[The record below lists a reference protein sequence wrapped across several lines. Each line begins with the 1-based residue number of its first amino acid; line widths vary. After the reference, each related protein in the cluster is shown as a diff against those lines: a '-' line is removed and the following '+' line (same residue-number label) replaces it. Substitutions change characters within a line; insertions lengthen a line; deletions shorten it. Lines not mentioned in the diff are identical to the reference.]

1 MQPLRLPMLK
11 TLSSCVQPFQPFT
24 IVSRSKPPAP
34 TTPVPQLLWCSF
46 DLDQGLT
53 RDVNLFSTF
62 TPLTMQN
69 SHADNEADKAS
80 PKANLAREF
89 RDNLAR
95 QVQLCNRLEALADG
109 LPAELNVQECLYIV
123 QSLVPSLADAH
134 RFEEQKVYPVLGGTV
149 GDIAT
154 ASMIERLNY
163 EHMGDEDYAEHVAD
177 TLRDFLKDRHAANV
191 ESMAWMLRGFFEA
204 MRRHLAFEQ
213 EHVLPLLEAK
223 LAQ

>member
-1 MQPLRLPMLK
+1 
-11 TLSSCVQPFQPFT
+11 
-24 IVSRSKPPAP
+24 
-34 TTPVPQLLWCSF
+34 
-46 DLDQGLT
+46 
-53 RDVNLFSTF
+53 
-62 TPLTMQN
+62 MQN
-69 SHADNEADKAS
+69 SHVDIEADKAS
-80 PKANLAREF
+80 PKANLARDF

-134 RFEEQKVYPVLGGTV
+134 RFEEQKVYPVLGGV
-149 GDIAT
+149 IGDIAT
-154 ASMIERLNY
+154 VSMIERLNY

-177 TLRDFLKDRHAANV
+177 TLRDFLKDRHSANV